1 MEETTYLLSPPDDKK
16 SADQHVDES
25 HHKNKRE
32 AMPLTRCLQRRTQT
46 SDAARTSRLT
56 ENKRRYRA
64 RQKEYVADLERS
76 LAESRVQGIKATKE
90 VQLAARKVVAENG
103 RLRELLRLVGFADED
118 IDVWA
123 KREHGGTKADGT
135 DCARRREIEQKA
147 RLYETFSAGHR
158 GLAIERETMGASQR
172 NNRKREIGVAVNTPE
187 SINTPSSTNEPVVAP
202 GSHKSPDSDAE
213 MATCPT
219 PAKSEAPAATQAET
233 CASRGGGF
241 GPCKLLSL
249 LAENPAADIT
259 QVTAHPSSVDPLQG
273 TVHSE
278 GDVECGKAY
287 EMLMRY
293 ATSEEKM
300 DYVARALETGC
311 TSTGQGAC
319 AVKKNVIWEALDGM
333 CG

>member
-1 MEETTYLLSPPDDKK
+1 M
-16 SADQHVDES
+16 
-25 HHKNKRE
+25 
-32 AMPLTRCLQRRTQT
+32 

-64 RQKEYVADLERS
+64 RQKEYVADLERR
-76 LAESRVQGIKATKE
+76 LAEARVQGINATTQ

-103 RLRELLRLVGFADED
+103 RLRELLRLAGFADED

-123 KREHGGTKADGT
+123 KREHGGNKADGT

-147 RLYETFSAGHR
+147 RLCATFPAGHR
-158 GLAIERETMGASQR
+158 GLAMEREKMGASQR
-172 NNRKREIGVAVNTPE
+172 NNRKREIGVAVNTSE
-187 SINTPSSTNEPVVAP
+187 SINTPSSTNQPVVAP
-202 GSHKSPDSDAE
+202 RSHKSPESDAE
-213 MATCPT
+213 MDTCPT
-219 PAKSEAPAATQAET
+219 PAKSEAPAASPAEN
-233 CASRGGGF
+233 CASRGGGVR
-241 GPCKLLSL
+241 PCKLLSL
-249 LAENPAADIT
+249 LAENPSADIT
-259 QVTAHPSSVDPLQG
+259 QVTAYPSSVDPLQG
-273 TVHSE
+273 IVHRE

-311 TSTGQGAC
+311 TSNGQGAC
-319 AVKKNVIWEALDGM
+319 AVKKKVIWEALDGM

>member
-1 MEETTYLLSPPDDKK
+1 MADTTHLHSPPAHKTT
-16 SADQHVDES
+16 ADHEVGES
-25 HHKNKRE
+25 DRKIKR
-32 AMPLTRCLQRRTQT
+32 PVQSQII

-64 RQKEYVADLERS
+64 RQKEYVADLERR
-76 LAESRVQGIKATKE
+76 LAEARVQGINATTQ
-90 VQLAARKVVAENG
+90 VQVAARNVVAENG
-103 RLRELLRLVGFADED
+103 RLRELLRLAGFVDED

-123 KREHGGTKADGT
+123 KREPSGNKADGT

-147 RLYETFSAGHR
+147 KLCATFSAGHR
-158 GLAIERETMGASQR
+158 GSVMEREKMGTSQR
-172 NNRKREIGVAVNTPE
+172 NNRTREIGVAVNMPQ
-187 SINTPSSTNEPVVAP
+187 SINTTSSTNDPVVAP
-202 GSHKSPDSDAE
+202 GSHKSPDSDPE
-213 MATCPT
+213 IATCLT
-219 PAKSEAPAATQAET
+219 PAKSEVPAATQAET
-233 CASRGGGF
+233 CASSGGGV

-249 LAENPAADIT
+249 LAENPSADIT
-259 QVTAHPSSVDPLQG
+259 QVTADPSSADPLQG

-311 TSTGQGAC
+311 TPTGQGAC
-319 AVKKNVIWEALDGM
+319 AVKKKVIWEALDAM